1 MKNRNLLIGQSGGPT
16 AVINASLAGV
26 VDFGLNSGCYENVL
40 GAVCGI
46 YGILAEDFIDLKKFK
61 DPYRISILKQTP
73 SSYLGS
79 CRYKLTDDGDI
90 YEKIFNIFQK
100 HNIGTFVY
108 IGGNDSMDTVDKLS
122 KYAKVHG
129 IDVSIVGVPKTID
142 NDLILTDHTPG
153 YASAAKYVAN
163 SIRQLAIDASVYR
176 TSSIIVAEMMGRNA
190 GWLTAAAA
198 LANDDII
205 SPVDIIC
212 LPEKPF
218 DARAFLDKTADI
230 VDSKKT
236 TVIAVSEGICNKAGE
251 YVTADITSRSKTDGF
266 QHIALG
272 GVGRYIENLINTNLG
287 VKTRSIEFSTL
298 QRCNA
303 QTASLCDINEA
314 FEQGRYG
321 AKLGAEG
328 ACGVM
333 IGITRGDTAEYKP
346 KITSFDVS
354 LVANK
359 EKQIPDNMLSED
371 GFGVTD
377 DFIRYALPLIQGEP
391 DIIYKNGLIQFE
403 NRSKK

>member
-1 MKNRNLLIGQSGGPT
+1 MQKRNLLVGQSGGPT

-26 VDFGLNSGCYENVL
+26 IDYGINSGKFEKVI
-40 GAVCGI
+40 GTVCGV
-46 YGILAEDFIDLKKFK
+46 YGILSEDFVDLSKFK
-61 DPYRISILKQTP
+61 NPDKINILKQTP

-79 CRYKLTDDGDI
+79 CRFKIDESGDI
-90 YEKIFNIFQK
+90 CEKILGIFKK

-122 KYAKVHG
+122 RYARANG
-129 IDVSIVGVPKTID
+129 NDISIVGVPKTID

-163 SIRQLAIDASVYR
+163 SIRQLALDVSAYKADSV
-176 TSSIIVAEMMGRNA
+176 IVAEMMGRNA

-218 DARAFLDKTADI
+218 DVRSFLEKSAAVIDK
-230 VDSKKT
+230 KKT
-236 TVIAVSEGICNKAGE
+236 TIIAVSEGICNKDGD
-251 YVTADITSRSKTDGF
+251 YVAASVTSRSKNDGF
-266 QHIALG
+266 RHIALG
-272 GVGRYIENLINTNLG
+272 GVGRYVENLINTNLG
-287 VKTRSIEFSTL
+287 VKTRTIEFSTL

-303 QTASLCDINEA
+303 QTASLCDVNEA

-328 ACGVM
+328 AQGVM
-333 IGITRGDTAEYKP
+333 VGITREQTPEYK
-346 KITSFDVS
+346 ISLESFDVS
-354 LVANK
+354 LIANK
-359 EKQIPDNMLSED
+359 EKQIPDNMLRED

-377 DFIRYALPLIQGEP
+377 EYIKYAMPLIQGSP
-391 DIIYKNGLIQFE
+391 DIIYKNGLMQFE
-403 NRSKK
+403 TRNMN